1 MLLHNKLTLSEL
13 FYKVITLTQKMNE
26 IRNTLLTGLFVCIL
40 VLSGFRGFSQE
51 TEDKT
56 DSLYAA
62 RLMEVNLELYQQID
76 SLALLIKEY
85 KVRNQ
90 LETNEVDS
98 LQMVIAQ
105 LQAQLNMTGVL
116 ADSLAVMRLRAK
128 QDLLDIKQQMLV
140 LSTDLETNL
149 QQLREKEFQL
159 NDCQIKLREAQSA
172 ASLNQARLEGRID
185 VNTTKVE
192 AKDREIAYM
201 QETIKEK
208 DRIISEKSAELA
220 TYYRDKSNSLRVVDS
235 LARTLNSRELE
246 LVKVTERLKII
257 EAQYNA
263 MVEQRTAAQN
273 KKKKVRFVQGV
284 GLKNYRT
291 PDYQLAPQSS
301 ASTATY
307 VITNKNSGKIEID
320 YITGVSLSI
329 YDLSKP
335 EGKYTYDAGL
345 FVGFGGTNLF
355 KNFYISPSVKAFDFF
370 HFMIGLNVAEYQQL
384 QSGFNEG
391 DELPPG
397 MSIPTVKE
405 WKANLFFGMTIDF
418 ELLSNIPKKM

>member
-1 MLLHNKLTLSEL
+1 MMINLKNSIFQGILLC
-13 FYKVITLTQKMNE
+13 V
-26 IRNTLLTGLFVCIL
+26 IL
-40 VLSGFRGFSQE
+40 VSGLRGIAQE

-62 RLMEVNLELYQQID
+62 RLMQDNLALYDQVD
-76 SLALLIKEY
+76 SLNLLIKGFIISN
-85 KVRNQ
+85 NQ
-90 LETNEVDS
+90 QDQQVDS
-98 LQMVIAQ
+98 LRRVIVKIQSDMA
-105 LQAQLNMTGVL
+105 
-116 ADSLAVMRLRAK
+116 LAVTKADTLTQQRLTVK
-128 QDLLDIKQQMLV
+128 QELLDVKQQMLAI
-140 LSTDLETNL
+140 STTLEQKL
-149 QQLREKEFQL
+149 QLLRDQEFQL
-159 NDCQIKLREAQSA
+159 NDCQIKLREAQAA
-172 ASLNQARLEGRID
+172 ASLNQAKLEGKNE
-185 VNTTKVE
+185 VSNTKVE

-201 QETIKEK
+201 QESLKEK
-208 DRIISEKSAELA
+208 DRIIAEKTNELA
-220 TYYRDKSNSLRVVDS
+220 NYYRDKSSSLRIVDS
-235 LARTLNSRELE
+235 LSRTLNAKELE
-246 LVKVTERLKII
+246 LVKVSERLRII
-257 EAQYNA
+257 EGQYNE
-263 MVEQRTAAQN
+263 MVAQKVAAQN

-301 ASTATY
+301 TTTATY
-307 VITNKNSGKIEID
+307 VITNKNSGNIEFD
-320 YITGVSLSI
+320 YVTGVSLSI

-370 HFMIGLNVAEYQQL
+370 HFLIGINIAEYQQL

-405 WKANLFFGMTIDF
+405 WKANVFFGMTIDF

>member
-1 MLLHNKLTLSEL
+1 M
-13 FYKVITLTQKMNE
+13 VIMKKIKSTFLRSLMV
-26 IRNTLLTGLFVCIL
+26 F
-40 VLSGFRGFSQE
+40 VLSAVTLCGYAQE
-51 TEDKT
+51 SEDIT

-62 RLMEVNLELYQQID
+62 RLMQDNLELYSQVD
-76 SLALLIKEY
+76 SLNLLIKGF
-85 KVRNQ
+85 VISNNIQ
-90 LETNEVDS
+90 DQQVDS
-98 LQMVIAQ
+98 LRRAIAQ
-105 LQAQLNMTGVL
+105 IQADM
-116 ADSLAVMRLRAK
+116 AMAVTKSDTLEAQRLRVK
-128 QDLLDIKQQMLV
+128 QELLSVKQQMLII
-140 LSTDLETNL
+140 STSLEQKL
-149 QQLREKEFQL
+149 QLLRDQEFQL

-172 ASLNQARLEGRID
+172 ASLNQAKLEGKNE
-185 VNTTKVE
+185 VSNTKVE

-208 DRIISEKSAELA
+208 DRIIGEKTAELA
-220 TYYRDKSNSLRVVDS
+220 TYYRDKSNSLRIVDS
-235 LARTLNSRELE
+235 LARSLNTKELE
-246 LVKVTERLKII
+246 LVKVSERLRII
-257 EAQYNA
+257 EGQYNE
-263 MVEQRTAAQN
+263 MVAQKVAAQN

-291 PDYQLAPQSS
+291 PDYQLAPQS
-301 ASTATY
+301 AATTATY
-307 VITNKNSGKIEID
+307 VITNKNAGKIEFD
-320 YITGVSLSI
+320 YVTGVSLSI

-355 KNFYISPSVKAFDFF
+355 KNFYISPSFKAFDFF
-370 HFMIGLNVAEYQQL
+370 HFLIGINIAEYQQL

-405 WKANLFFGMTIDF
+405 WKANVFFGMTIDF

>member
-1 MLLHNKLTLSEL
+1 MVIMKKIKSTFLHSLMVFFLSAVTLCGYAQESED
-13 FYKVITLTQKMNE
+13 I
-26 IRNTLLTGLFVCIL
+26 
-40 VLSGFRGFSQE
+40 
-51 TEDKT
+51 T

-62 RLMEVNLELYQQID
+62 RLMQDNLELYSQVD
-76 SLALLIKEY
+76 SLNLLIKGF
-85 KVRNQ
+85 VISNNIQ
-90 LETNEVDS
+90 DQQVDS
-98 LQMVIAQ
+98 LRRAIAQ
-105 LQAQLNMTGVL
+105 IQADM
-116 ADSLAVMRLRAK
+116 AMAVTKSDTLEAQRLRVK
-128 QDLLDIKQQMLV
+128 QELLSVKQQMLII
-140 LSTDLETNL
+140 STSLEQKL
-149 QQLREKEFQL
+149 QLLRDQEFQL

-172 ASLNQARLEGRID
+172 ASLNQAKLEGKNE
-185 VNTTKVE
+185 VSNTKVE

-208 DRIISEKSAELA
+208 DRIIGEKTAELA
-220 TYYRDKSNSLRVVDS
+220 TYYRDKSNSLRIVDS
-235 LARTLNSRELE
+235 LARSLNTKELE
-246 LVKVTERLKII
+246 LVKVSERLRII
-257 EAQYNA
+257 EGQYNE
-263 MVEQRTAAQN
+263 MVAQKVAAQN

-291 PDYQLAPQSS
+291 PDYQLAPQS
-301 ASTATY
+301 AATTATY
-307 VITNKNSGKIEID
+307 VITNKNAGKIEFD
-320 YITGVSLSI
+320 YVTGVSLSI

-355 KNFYISPSVKAFDFF
+355 KNFYISPSFKAFDFF
-370 HFMIGLNVAEYQQL
+370 HFLVGINIAEYQQL

-405 WKANLFFGMTIDF
+405 WKANVFFGMTIDF